1 MNEKNEL
8 VEGAELYRTKGRG
21 RLHVLGCSHLQTTD
35 LSQLIV
41 ADATDR
47 AERELCSECDKEIRG
62 VGRTEYPSLDAAFEA
77 LKFPVEN
84 RPRMREI
91 AAELD
96 FDLVWAPQARSYV
109 AVGHRD
115 RHAAAA
121 AYFNRGF
128 VDVHIDTGGYTRH
141 ELPTA
146 VQRGGGDGRRQVAER
161 NAATCP
167 TCFLE
172 LPASGTC
179 DTCD

>member
-8 VEGAELYRTKGRG
+8 VNGAELYRTNGRG

-41 ADATDR
+41 ADTTDR

-96 FDLVWAPQARSYV
+96 FDLVWAPQARSYI
-109 AVGHRD
+109 AAGHRD

-128 VDVHIDTGGYTRH
+128 VDVHLDSGGYTRH

-146 VQRGGGDGRRQVAER
+146 VQRGGGEGRRQGAER

-172 LPASGTC
+172 LPANGTC